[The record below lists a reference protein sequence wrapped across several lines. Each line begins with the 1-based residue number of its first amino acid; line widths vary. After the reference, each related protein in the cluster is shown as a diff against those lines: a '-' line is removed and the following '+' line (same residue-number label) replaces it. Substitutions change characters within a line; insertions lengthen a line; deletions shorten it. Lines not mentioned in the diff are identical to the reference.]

1 MSSKALIG
9 SGVVQGSC
17 LGPVLFLLYVNDL
30 VDILY
35 NYNDTKMKLYAD
47 DVKLYSN
54 MPAACN
60 SAGSLQN
67 QLDRLWQWSVTWQLP
82 ISYMK
87 CCALS
92 IGKTSRDCLP
102 LLLGQHVLPIVN
114 EVSDLGIVIDNNLKF
129 SCHVNKIVS
138 KAHRRAN
145 LILRCFVSRDS
156 LSLTKAFKVYVRPI
170 LEYCSVVW
178 CPHLVKDI
186 EAIEKVQRRFTKRLP
201 GMQSLS
207 YFQRLR
213 KLGIE
218 SLELRR
224 IRNDLL
230 FAYKII
236 FGLVDTNMS
245 DFFTTKANENRPTR
259 GHRFKLTAPTT
270 KNSVRYN
277 YFSNR
282 TMRIWNGLPADKVNF
297 SSLSNFKRC
306 LTMDLLACYCKVNF
320 A

>member
-1 MSSKALIG
+1 
-9 SGVVQGSC
+9 
-17 LGPVLFLLYVNDL
+17 
-30 VDILY
+30 
-35 NYNDTKMKLYAD
+35 
-47 DVKLYSN
+47 
-54 MPAACN
+54 
-60 SAGSLQN
+60 
-67 QLDRLWQWSVTWQLP
+67 
-82 ISYMK
+82 MK